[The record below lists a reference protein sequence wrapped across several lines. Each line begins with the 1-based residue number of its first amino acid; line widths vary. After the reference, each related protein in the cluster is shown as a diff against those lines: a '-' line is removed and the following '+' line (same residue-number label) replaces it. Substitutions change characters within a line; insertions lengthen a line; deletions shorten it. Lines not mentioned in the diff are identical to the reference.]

1 MDAEIPPRTRR
12 LLFKTRNSG
21 FWAQG
26 LQDFQTEYVGLA
38 PDAAEYLVNRNVK
51 LVGIDYLSVAPY
63 RDPAPTHQILL
74 EAENTVV
81 TDKDVTGHAE
91 TNLIRLASAK
101 YAAAYLE
108 NCTIY
113 TSTEPCPMCAGA
125 IFWSNIRRV
134 VFGLRAERL
143 YKLGDEDSSDVT
155 MSLTC
160 REVFERGLWQV
171 EVIGPVLEDEAEK
184 VHAGFWR

>member
-1 MDAEIPPRTRR
+1 MMKETNLNYIRRAIEVARNARTHGNHP
-12 LLFKTRNSG
+12 FG
-21 FWAQG
+21 AI
-26 LQDFQTEYVGLA
+26 
-38 PDAAEYLVNRNVK
+38 
-51 LVGIDYLSVAPY
+51 LVGPEN
-63 RDPAPTHQILL
+63 QILL